1 MRQKA
6 MEAYGETGKRKDIE
20 GEDDSSKAR
29 KSKLRS
35 FGMMISIV
43 KNGSWEWIEE
53 KRSRVKGIW

>member
-1 MRQKA
+1 MDMRQKA

-20 GEDDSSKAR
+20 GEDDSFKAR

-43 KNGSWEWIEE
+43 KNGS
-53 KRSRVKGIW
+53 

>member
-20 GEDDSSKAR
+20 GEDDSFKAR